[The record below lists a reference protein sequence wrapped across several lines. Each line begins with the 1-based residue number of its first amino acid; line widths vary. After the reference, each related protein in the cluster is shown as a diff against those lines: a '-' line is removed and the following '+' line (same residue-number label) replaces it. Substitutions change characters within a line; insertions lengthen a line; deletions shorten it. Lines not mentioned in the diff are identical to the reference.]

1 VIYSYLAVD
10 RIPRELSEG
19 VVYHNKDFE
28 LGAMLCACGCGHRVE
43 LLVPDSHQIT
53 SADGLATIR
62 PSVAVCD
69 AACKS
74 HYIITAGRVQWLAA
88 FSPAHAK
95 AVMQE
100 QIARHA
106 SRDSHPQQSW
116 VDRFR
121 TVLVRAFNQV
131 KAFFRL

>member
-28 LGAMLCACGCGHRVE
+28 LGAMLCACGCGHRVD
-43 LLVPDSHQIT
+43 LLVPDSHQIL
-53 SADGLATIR
+53 SKNGLATIR
-62 PSVAVCD
+62 PSIAVCD
-69 AACKS
+69 APCKS
-74 HYIITAGRVQWLAA
+74 HYIVTAGRVQWLAA
-88 FSPAHAK
+88 FSAVHAK

-106 SRDSHPQQSW
+106 SRDARRRRSW
-116 VDRFR
+116 VDR
-121 TVLVRAFNQV
+121 VWAALVRAFNRV